1 MNRQHRL
8 YKDIY
13 TKQNLDRSWKLVKA
27 NKGSHG
33 IDRKTI
39 EDTEKDWPTISSSLQ
54 RRLENHTY
62 APQPVRRVY
71 IPKQNGKKRPI
82 GIPTVQDRIIQQ
94 AIRCVIEPSIDETFE
109 ECSYGFRPGKSAH
122 QALQSVYKA
131 LTEERLR
138 WIIQIDLGSFFDTI
152 PHELI
157 IEKLQEHNVDAEVI
171 RLVKGFLG
179 VGVMEDGITRY
190 STTGTPQGG
199 IISPLLANLVLDE
212 VDTYVI
218 SHGHE
223 RMVRYADDFVICAKT
238 RRRAVHV
245 YKEVVAVLIKLGLVV
260 NVEKSS
266 VVHLSET
273 FTFLGYTFGGGRYYE
288 GEGGRKIASIWKRP
302 STKAIN
308 ALKDNMRFLTRRQQP
323 RNILMLAP
331 RINATVRGW
340 FNYFH
345 AGRNKSRYADLDS
358 WIRMRLRSFIHK
370 KKSYLDNAQ
379 YPNSF
384 FKESGYTFL
393 SDMLMS
399 YKPKPVQ
406 GILRF

>member
-1 MNRQHRL
+1 
-8 YKDIY
+8 
-13 TKQNLDRSWKLVKA
+13 VC
-27 NKGSHG
+27 
-33 IDRKTI
+33 
-39 EDTEKDWPTISSSLQ
+39 IS
-54 RRLENHTY
+54 
-62 APQPVRRVY
+62 
-71 IPKQNGKKRPI
+71 PKPNGKKRPI
-82 GIPTVQDRIIQQ
+82 GIPTVQDRVVQQ

-131 LTEERLR
+131 LIVEKLR

-152 PHELI
+152 PHERI
-157 IEKLQEHNVDAEVI
+157 VEKLQEHNVDAEII
-171 RLVKGFLG
+171 RLVRGFLG

-223 RMVRYADDFVICAKT
+223 R
-238 RRRAVHV
+238 
-245 YKEVVAVLIKLGLVV
+245 L
-260 NVEKSS
+260 
-266 VVHLSET
+266 
-273 FTFLGYTFGGGRYYE
+273 
-288 GEGGRKIASIWKRP
+288 
-302 STKAIN
+302 
-308 ALKDNMRFLTRRQQP
+308 
-323 RNILMLAP
+323 
-331 RINATVRGW
+331 
-340 FNYFH
+340 
-345 AGRNKSRYADLDS
+345 
-358 WIRMRLRSFIHK
+358 FIHK

-393 SDMLMS
+393 GDMLMS

-406 GILRF
+406 GTLRF